1 MPLFDGVSVDVS
13 REFHKDCEV
22 AGIERT
28 DSRGRVIDV
37 HALRG
42 TFASLLVIAGTPLA
56 IAQKLMRHSDPK
68 LTQSAYVSLGVQ
80 DLARAVDSLPS
91 FTASASAHAVQNV
104 ANLVAPT
111 VAPKSGKTWCNE
123 TKFGNQEMFNPNSGT
138 DDTDRILT
146 NKDNGLQEE
155 TARKPLV
162 GEAGVEPASLAAA
175 DFKSAV
181 YAIPPLAP
189 MRFVTSPSLA
199 ASRHRRCRREIIG
212 NGGGTRIR
220 TGE

>member
-13 REFHKDCEV
+13 REFHKDCKV

-42 TFASLLVIAGTPLA
+42 TFASMLVQSGTPLA
-56 IAQKLMRHSDPK
+56 IVQKLMRHSDPK

-91 FTASASAHAVQNV
+91 FTASASAHAVQNI

-111 VAPKSGKTWCNE
+111 VAPKADVSWCNE
-123 TKFGNQEMFNPNSGT
+123 AKIGNEEAFIHNRVT
-138 DDTDRILT
+138 DDTDRISA
-146 NKDNGLQEE
+146 NKDKGLQEV
-155 TARKPLV
+155 AKKKV
-162 GEAGVEPASLAAA
+162 VNGAGLEPA
-175 DFKSAV
+175 
-181 YAIPPLAP
+181 
-189 MRFVTSPSLA
+189 T
-199 ASRHRRCRREIIG
+199 
-212 NGGGTRIR
+212 
-220 TGE
+220 TGLKGV